1 MLKLLRKPQQ
11 TLESTKKYET
21 PVAWCS
27 SSPLREKGIARAEES
42 GADGDVAVK
51 GRRRKLSHS
60 PTAMLVRALPLS
72 FSVSCSHSLSV
83 RPFGSSMTSVTTPN
97 PKRKSQE
104 SWLQRQ

>member
-60 PTAMLVRALPLS
+60 PTAMRC
-72 FSVSCSHSLSV
+72 SCVLSHSLSL
-83 RPFGSSMTSVTTPN
+83 SAA
-97 PKRKSQE
+97 
-104 SWLQRQ
+104 LIL